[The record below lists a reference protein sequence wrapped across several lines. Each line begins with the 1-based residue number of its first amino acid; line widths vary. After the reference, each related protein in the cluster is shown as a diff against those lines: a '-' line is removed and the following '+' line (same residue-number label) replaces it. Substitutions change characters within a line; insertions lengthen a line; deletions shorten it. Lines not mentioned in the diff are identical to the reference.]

1 MSEEFCGNIYILTN
15 PSFPDY
21 VKIGYADNINRRL
34 EELNRSECIPFAFRL
49 YAYYEVKQ
57 RLTDFKIHDMIDKIN
72 PSLRSIDTFN
82 GKPRKR
88 EFYAFTK
95 ETAYNIFESIA
106 TVSDTLDRLHLVE
119 NEINVPKEE
128 AIAVDKIDY
137 DMQTFLSNKSQSI
150 IAFYNQISDEI
161 IKQIPEIKKKT
172 TPNYIALT
180 NSNGK
185 NICELHLQKQKLL
198 IITKTPTNTSL
209 LIGNKV
215 PDTFLW
221 SLNYKIS
228 VENESQIE
236 LAVAA
241 IIDAYNQLNKD

>member
-1 MSEEFCGNIYILTN
+1 MSEEFCGYIYILTN

-57 RLTDFKIHDMIDKIN
+57 RLTDLKIHDMIDKIN
-72 PSLRSIDTFN
+72 PNLRSIDTFN
-82 GKPRKR
+82 GKPRKK
-88 EFYAFTK
+88 EFYALTK

-106 TVSDTLDRLHLVE
+106 SVSDTLNRLHLAE
-119 NEINVPKEE
+119 CEINVPKEE

-150 IAFYNQISDEI
+150 IELYNKISNAITKQIS
-161 IKQIPEIKKKT
+161 EIKTKT

-180 NSNGK
+180 NANGK
-185 NICELHLQKQKLL
+185 NFCEFHLQKQRLL
-198 IITKTPTNTSL
+198 IVTKTPTNPTL
-209 LIGNKV
+209 LIGSKV

-228 VENESQIE
+228 VENESQVD
-236 LAVAA
+236 LAICV
-241 IIDAYNQLNKD
+241 ITDAFNQLNKS